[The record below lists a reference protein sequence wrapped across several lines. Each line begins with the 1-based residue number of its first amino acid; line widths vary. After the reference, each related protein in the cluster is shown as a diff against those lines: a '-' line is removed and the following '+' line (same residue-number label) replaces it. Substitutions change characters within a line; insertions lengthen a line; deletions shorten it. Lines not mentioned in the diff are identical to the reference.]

1 MQMTFS
7 DLVNNV
13 RNLSLNEKMEIKH
26 ILEKYIIEE
35 RRKEIHNS
43 YLESKKEYK
52 EKKLNFSD
60 NVDQLRKMID

>member
-13 RNLSLNEKMEIKH
+13 RNLTLNEKMEIKH

-35 RRKEIHNS
+35 RRNEIHDS
-43 YLESKKEYK
+43 YLESKKEHK
-52 EKKLNFSD
+52 ENQLNFSD
-60 NVDQLRKMID
+60 NIDQLRNMID